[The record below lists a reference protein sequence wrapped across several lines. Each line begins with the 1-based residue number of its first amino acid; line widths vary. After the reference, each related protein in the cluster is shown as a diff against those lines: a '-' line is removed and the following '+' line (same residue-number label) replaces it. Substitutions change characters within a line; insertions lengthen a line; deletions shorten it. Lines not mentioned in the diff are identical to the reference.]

1 MPQAQGFSV
10 FLVLFLTFSPGGA
23 YYLYVMERCQFSSS
37 DGHDAV
43 LLDQFYYNKILEGQ
57 YNSTVGKV
65 TAYTEKG
72 EVYAIILNND
82 PGFIKREIWKTNLC
96 KRNVPLGQK
105 LLTAVEPYVWLRS
118 VKAEYSQHQQKLVC
132 SAYDFYPKQIR
143 VTWLRDGKKVTS
155 DVTSTDELP
164 NGNWL
169 YQIHSYLEFTPKP
182 GEKIA
187 CMVEHAS
194 LKEPQLHDW
203 EPESDSK
210 WSKIAVG
217 SAGLLLGLLFSAAGF
232 IYYKTTSNGCI
243 SRRNPLGCRN
253 VEKPH
258 THLSTTGN
266 SS

>member
-65 TAYTEKG
+65 TAYTEK
-72 EVYAIILNND
+72 
-82 PGFIKREIWKTNLC
+82 
-96 KRNVPLGQK
+96 
-105 LLTAVEPYVWLRS
+105 VEPYVWLRS

-132 SAYDFYPKQIR
+132 SAYDFYPKKIR
-143 VTWLRDGKKVTS
+143 VTWLRDGKEVTS

-232 IYYKTTSNGCI
+232 IYYKTTSNG
-243 SRRNPLGCRN
+243 RVVVP
-253 VEKPH
+253 
-258 THLSTTGN
+258 TTEDVCPEETL
-266 SS
+266 